1 MHEEPIVYSPRD
13 AIRAFLLGNL
23 DNLVL
28 DEFLIF
34 KKMKKIVFKIAFSAS
49 VGSGHL
55 YRCSRLSQKL
65 KEKGCCYLFL

>member
-1 MHEEPIVYSPRD
+1 MLSEL
-13 AIRAFLLGNL
+13 LLGNL

-28 DEFLIF
+28 GDFLIL
-34 KKMKKIVFKIAFSAS
+34 KNEKIAFKIAFSAN

-65 KEKGCCYLFL
+65 KEKVLILIL